1 MMEASRSQA
10 AVWRFSAF
18 RSTGANP
25 AIMSLSRPAHRLR
38 GSARRPPDL
47 AAVASTRREFGRW
60 CGAVAAAASI
70 SSWSLATQ
78 AAEHEEDSF
87 TLRYLL
93 GSCMYG
99 KLPLAEI
106 LPEVAKTGAAA
117 IDIWPKPHGNQREQW
132 EELGDAR
139 FAELLEMHKVSLG
152 CITQYP
158 LGPFGLQQEMK
169 RAQRLG
175 CATMVTGGKGPRGLK
190 GSELKAAVAK
200 FAEQL
205 KPHLAVAEETGVTIA
220 IENHGN
226 NLIESPDSLK
236 WLQEFRPSSHLGIAL
251 APYHL
256 PQSPAA
262 LAGLIRDLG
271 DSLTVFYAWQHGMGC
286 MTKLPKEQELLQ
298 LPGRGDLDFGPLLAA
313 LREIDYRGWTEI
325 FMHPVPRG
333 IPILPTAAA
342 VTEEINRSRAY
353 LRRQLETLA

>member
-1 MMEASRSQA
+1 
-10 AVWRFSAF
+10 V
-18 RSTGANP
+18 
-25 AIMSLSRPAHRLR
+25 
-38 GSARRPPDL
+38 
-47 AAVASTRREFGRW
+47 
-60 CGAVAAAASI
+60 
-70 SSWSLATQ
+70 TQ
-78 AAEHEEDSF
+78 AAATDSAPL
-87 TLRYLL
+87 TLRYIL

-99 KLPLAEI
+99 ELPLAEI
-106 LPEVAKTGAAA
+106 LPEVAQIGASA
-117 IDIWPKPHGNQREQW
+117 IDIWPKPHGNQREQLA
-132 EELGDAR
+132 ELGEDR
-139 FAELLEMHKVSLG
+139 FAELLEMHHVSVG

-158 LGPFGLQQEMK
+158 LGPFGLQKEM
-169 RAQRLG
+169 RLAERLG
-175 CATMVTGGKGPRGLK
+175 CATMVTGGKGPKGLK
-190 GSELKAAVAK
+190 GAELKAAVAQ
-200 FAEQL
+200 FAEQM

-286 MTKLPKEQELLQ
+286 MTKLPKAQELLQ
-298 LPGRGDLDFGPLLAA
+298 MPGRGELDFGPLLAA

-333 IPILPTAAA
+333 IPILPTATA
-342 VTEEINRSRAY
+342 VTEEINRARGY
-353 LRRQLETLA
+353 LRRQLEALA